1 MREKKDYMVLT
12 FHTTTEAMEMEKK
25 CGEQHIPGR
34 LIPVPRAITAGC
46 GLAWRILQA
55 EYECYQTAIE
65 QLGISFQQ
73 AVALKL

>member
-12 FHTTTEAMEMEKK
+12 FHTTTAAMEMEKK

-46 GLAWRILQA
+46 GLAWRIAQA
-55 EYECYQTAIE
+55 EYESHQAAIDA
-65 QLGISFQQ
+65 LGISFQQ

>member
-25 CGEQHIPGR
+25 CGERHIPGR

-46 GLAWRILQA
+46 GLAWRIAQA
-55 EYECYQTAIE
+55 EYESHRAAIDA
-65 QLGISFQQ
+65 LGISFQQ